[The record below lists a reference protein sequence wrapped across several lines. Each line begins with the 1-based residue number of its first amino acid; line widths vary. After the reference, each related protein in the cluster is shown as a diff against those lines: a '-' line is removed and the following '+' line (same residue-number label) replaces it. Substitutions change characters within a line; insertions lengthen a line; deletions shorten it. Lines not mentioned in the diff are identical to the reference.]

1 MIIVNQSQINLK
13 TNPYLFKMRIKFD
26 VLKEIQNQLG
36 DFEVGS
42 SFEADTITLRFGYW
56 RQIDLILLNDIV
68 PSHIQPIE
76 NEVDDDEDTG
86 VLFNYILRRRTS

>member
-1 MIIVNQSQINLK
+1 MISVNLSQINLK
-13 TNPYLFKMRIKFD
+13 INPYLFKMRIKFD

-56 RQIDLILLNDIV
+56 RQIDLILLNDII

-86 VLFNYILRRRTS
+86 VLFNYILRRRAS

>member
-1 MIIVNQSQINLK
+1 MTIVNQSQINLK

-42 SFEADTITLRFGYW
+42 SFEADTIPLRFGYW
-56 RQIDLILLNDIV
+56 RQIDLILLNDII
-68 PSHIQPIE
+68 PNHIQPIE

-86 VLFNYILRRRTS
+86 ILFNYILRRRTS